1 MLFALIRAAFRVR
14 IKATIRRN
22 LPHHDA
28 KASKE
33 NHMARTTSTM
43 LALGTTAP
51 DFSLPDVVSG
61 KTVTRDQVAGKH
73 GLLVMFL
80 CAHCPF
86 VQHVNQELGRLGRD
100 YAGRGIG
107 IVAISSND
115 ADTYPD
121 DAPPGLRR
129 QAIEHGFQFPY
140 LFDESQEVARAYKA
154 ACTPDLFLFDADKKL
169 AYRGQ
174 LDGSRPGNGIV
185 VDGRDLRAAMDQ
197 VLAGTPVPT
206 EQQPSIGCGIKWKQ
220 NG

>member
-1 MLFALIRAAFRVR
+1 
-14 IKATIRRN
+14 
-22 LPHHDA
+22 
-28 KASKE
+28 
-33 NHMARTTSTM
+33 MARTASTM

-51 DFSLPDVVSG
+51 NFSLPDVVSG
-61 KTVTRDQVAGKH
+61 KTITRDQVAGPR

-121 DAPPGLRR
+121 DGPEGLRR
-129 QAIEHGFQFPY
+129 QATEQGFQFPY
-140 LFDESQEVARAYKA
+140 LFDETQEVAHAYEA
-154 ACTPDLFLFDADKKL
+154 ACTPDFFLFDANKKL
-169 AYRGQ
+169 VYRGQ
-174 LDGSRPGNGIV
+174 LDGSRPGNGV
-185 VDGRDLRAAMDQ
+185 AVDGRDLRAAMDL
-197 VLAGTPVPT
+197 VLAGKPVAT
-206 EQQPSIGCGIKWKQ
+206 EQKPSIGCNIKWKQ